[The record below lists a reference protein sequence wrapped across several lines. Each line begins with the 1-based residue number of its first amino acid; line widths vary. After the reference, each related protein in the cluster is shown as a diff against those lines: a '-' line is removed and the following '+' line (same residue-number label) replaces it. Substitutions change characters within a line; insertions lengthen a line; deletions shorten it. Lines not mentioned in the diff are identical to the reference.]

1 MIHDEHCCV
10 VILWPGF
17 DFNHFSV
24 RNDMIG
30 KEQQLTS
37 GHSCGE
43 SADVFIFSSDAK
55 LTAPKCVFNSNL
67 MAKSTQICSAP

>member
-1 MIHDEHCCV
+1 MMHDEHCYV
-10 VILWPGF
+10 AILWPGF

-37 GHSCGE
+37 GHPCEVE
-43 SADVFIFSSDAK
+43 SLLMSLSV
-55 LTAPKCVFNSNL
+55 TALAL
-67 MAKSTQICSAP
+67 MLN